1 MSLTLSARTL
11 SGVESENSVLS
22 APAGESVIL
31 VLESNEVFLGDITWT
46 VDGAART
53 PASTIANASGQIV
66 AAFPFDGGPH
76 KYQAS
81 ARVEH
86 DEPITSNEVLVVG
99 TPGHDSVAEI
109 SIGQYDERF
118 AERSGSVLAGLAC
131 AVVLVLLLVSL
142 LTLLPTDDGAATGT
156 WIERVRAVVVI
167 GIAAAGVIALLAGVW
182 MAVLEV
188 RGRLRSTVQIS
199 APTSDD
205 SVGSLGTDGGSRV
218 DVGSVVGELRD
229 TLTSTVREF
238 RTARGTIVAIVT
250 GTLLLLLALLG
261 SSSFDVSFTTGGG
274 DPAPTPAPVVEVPPA
289 G

>member
-1 MSLTLSARTL
+1 MSLILTARTL
-11 SGVESENSVLS
+11 TGVESEKSVLA
-22 APAGESVIL
+22 APAGDSIIL

-53 PASTIANASGQIV
+53 PASTIVNASGEIM
-66 AAFPFDGGPH
+66 AAFPFDGATH
-76 KYQAS
+76 TYQAS
-81 ARVEH
+81 ARVEDD
-86 DEPITSNEVLVVG
+86 DEPLTSNGVLVLG
-99 TPGHDSVAEI
+99 TPTHDSVAEI

-118 AERSGSVLAGLAC
+118 AERSGWVVAGLAG

-142 LTLLPTDDGAATGT
+142 LTLLPADEGPAAGT

-167 GIAAAGVIALLAGVW
+167 GIAAAGVITLLAGVW

-199 APTSDD
+199 APASDD
-205 SVGSLGTDGGSRV
+205 TISSAENGSTV

-229 TLTSTVREF
+229 TLASTVKEF

-250 GTLLLLLALLG
+250 GMVLLVLALLG
-261 SSSFDVSFTTGGG
+261 SSAFDVSLTTGG
-274 DPAPTPAPVVEVPPA
+274 DEPVPAPAPVVETPPS